1 MVTKEKITVAQ
12 YLDKKYK
19 IKLSPSELNLPLL
32 YLQQRGEDIFLVP
45 SRCFEASLPKDFTK
59 DAGKMRDLRT
69 YMITEPGHRY
79 ERISEMVEQFT
90 KAQYLDDWKLGM
102 NPNFA

>member
-1 MVTKEKITVAQ
+1 MAQ
-12 YLDKKYK
+12 YLEKKYS
-19 IKLSPSELNLPLL
+19 IKLSPYELNLPLL
-32 YLQQRGEDIFLVP
+32 YLQQRSQDVYLVP
-45 SRCFEASLPKDFTK
+45 SRCFEASLPQDFTK
-59 DAGKMRDLRT
+59 DGGQMRELRS

-90 KAQYLDDWKLGM
+90 KAQNLDEWKLGM